1 MAIQTLKRVFD
12 GAAPFIRSRSEQDR
26 SWSEVDDRAIAEMFD
41 LLAAAERFVPQGEL
55 KEKIRQVLP
64 F

>member
-1 MAIQTLKRVFD
+1 MAIQSLKRVFELA
-12 GAAPFIRSRSEQDR
+12 GPFIRSRSEQDR
-26 SWSEVDDRAIAEMFD
+26 GHAYVDDRAIAEMFD
-41 LLAAAERFVPQGEL
+41 LLGQADRYVPKGEL

>member
-1 MAIQTLKRVFD
+1 MAIQSLKRVLALA
-12 GAAPFIRSRSEQDR
+12 GPYIRSRSELDR
-26 SWSEVDDRAIAEMFD
+26 GCAEVDDRAIAEMFD
-41 LLAAAERFVPQGEL
+41 LLAEADRYVPEGEL